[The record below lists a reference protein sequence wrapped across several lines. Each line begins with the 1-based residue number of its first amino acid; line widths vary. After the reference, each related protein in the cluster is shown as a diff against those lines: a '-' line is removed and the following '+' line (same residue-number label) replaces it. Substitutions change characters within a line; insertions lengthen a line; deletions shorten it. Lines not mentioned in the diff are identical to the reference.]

1 MTYKDRTSEFNSLAE
16 TARAQST
23 APRSMTKK
31 AAIKSQFMLTASQIG
46 KDIFEC
52 SVKLNKLTKLAKKRS
67 LFDDPSAEIEEL
79 TFMIKQDI
87 QGLNRQIATLK
98 SMGKGGT
105 GKQAEAHNDTVIG
118 YLNTKLAST
127 TKDFKDI
134 LQTRTETLRTQQER
148 KQRFTGGAPNSG
160 GASLLGLP
168 GSGGP
173 DAGASHN
180 SNIGGGAV
188 QPLLRRRHSPSVDE
202 GRVESMLYKQD
213 LPESP
218 ARGGGEVAISM
229 PISGSMMMVQKND
242 YVSSRVNAVE
252 SIEKTIGEL
261 QGIFSQ
267 LANLVVE
274 QGEMIERI
282 DSNVDMSLQH
292 VEGGH
297 RALWT
302 HLESVMSNRSLII
315 KLFLVLIVF
324 IVLFVVFFV

>member
-173 DAGASHN
+173 DA
-180 SNIGGGAV
+180 
-188 QPLLRRRHSPSVDE
+188 
-202 GRVESMLYKQD
+202 VESMLYKQD